1 MNEVPHEV
9 LQNHRKEL
17 RLTQQE
23 TANRAG
29 IMLQQYQKFE
39 SGERKL
45 RTASFDIACGV
56 LEALEL
62 DIEQVFREY
71 VAKQNGA

>member
-1 MNEVPHEV
+1 
-9 LQNHRKEL
+9 
-17 RLTQQE
+17 
-23 TANRAG
+23 
-29 IMLQQYQKFE
+29 MLQQYQKFE